1 MVAEKSVEKK
11 GLIITID
18 GPSGAGKSTL
28 CRQLAGRL
36 GYITLDTG
44 AMYRAV
50 ALAAARRKFD
60 GEDCAVLERLCAE
73 IRIDFRRE
81 EGGDRVL
88 LNGED
93 VSAAIRTPEIS
104 LLSSRVSRCS
114 GVRRALVRRQQE
126 IGAAGGVVLEGRDTG
141 TVVFP
146 CAEVKFF
153 LDAGV
158 AERADRRY
166 RELCAKGIEADP
178 AQTIAEMEARDRAD
192 QEREDSP
199 LTAAADA
206 VRIDSTALSIEEVL
220 ERMLET
226 VRRHPGFVAAPGVSG
241 KKD

>member
-1 MVAEKSVEKK
+1 MSGAVSAPKK

-28 CRQLAGRL
+28 CRQLAARL
-36 GYITLDTG
+36 GYVALDTG

-50 ALAAARRKFD
+50 AVAAARRGLD
-60 GEDCAVLERLCAE
+60 GEDCAVLEKLCAA

-81 EGGDRVL
+81 ADREQVL
-88 LNGED
+88 LDGED
-93 VSAAIRTPEIS
+93 VSAAIRTPEMS

-146 CAEVKFF
+146 RAEVKFF

-158 AERADRRY
+158 VERGRRRY
-166 RELCAKGIEADP
+166 RELFAKGIEVDLQ
-178 AQTIAEMEARDRAD
+178 QTIAEMEARDRAD
-192 QEREDSP
+192 REREDSP
-199 LTAAADA
+199 LSAAADA
-206 VRIDSTALSIEEVL
+206 VRIDSTALAVDEVL
-220 ERMLET
+220 DRMLEII
-226 VRRHPGFVAAPGVSG
+226 RRHPGFTPAAAKSPG
-241 KKD
+241 DT